1 MAMAGLIGTGVDTV
15 SGAVTGLQQGIQQHQ
30 LAKYNAVTA
39 EHEAIS
45 QQNLMEFNA
54 KMEERE
60 AAFAQDEARAA
71 EMRQRMENEHLMGSQ
86 RAAAG
91 ASGITT
97 AGSPLEVFGE
107 TAVNLEMQAL
117 DIRRQGEIAQWEHQA
132 RAVNYRYQGQSL
144 YNAGM
149 QEGKIARYTGKMALL
164 GGVMK
169 VVSPTIGGDKGGG
182 AGSLISQFSNYRGSA
197 SRGSASVPSSYQTK
211 VSGGG
216 GYAGSF
222 GDTGYGNAGRNTA

>member
-1 MAMAGLIGTGVDTV
+1 MAMAGLIGTAVDTV
-15 SGAVTGLQQGIQQHQ
+15 QGASTGLQQGIQQHQ

-39 EHEAIS
+39 EHEAQS

-71 EMRQRMENEHLMGSQ
+71 EMRQRKENERFMGSQ
-86 RAAAG
+86 RAALG
-91 ASGITT
+91 ASGVTA

-117 DIRRQGEIAQWEHQA
+117 DLRRQGEIAQWEHQA

-149 QEGKIARYTGKMALL
+149 QEGRIQRYTGKMALL
-164 GGVMK
+164 GGIMK
-169 VVSPTIGGDKGGG
+169 VVTPTIGGDKGSGSALSAFANYRG
-182 AGSLISQFSNYRGSA
+182 AGSGR
-197 SRGSASVPSSYQTK
+197 SASVPSSYQTK
-211 VSGGG
+211 GSGDSV
-216 GYAGSF
+216 YAGSF
-222 GDTGYGNAGRNTA
+222 NEKGYTGWSSLK